1 MDEDFT
7 TPSHDA
13 PWQLAIRSMLADAAF
28 CFPIA
33 AAQVQYRDRYYGMS
47 AASLLEDL
55 FFDSLVYFTRQKMPG
70 LVPQRPPRGEKG
82 YDYEIGGQKISHK
95 VGQRATEISV
105 LWDATKKIT
114 RWSAAAPIIYHS
126 FDANGRQRTLTDGTV
141 SIKGKTITSPA
152 QTIPDGS
159 KILVVRWHADGTA
172 ERLSTFDFTGEDSLR
187 DISQFWKFWT
197 LLGDGTRPAN
207 EIELLV
213 VNGIRAVKSG
223 LDSVDR
229 MTISSE
235 TRPGIYF
242 LDPDLL
248 KDVELTSNNRGQLIP
263 AATVRK
269 VMDSARASGR
279 FVPLPTWF
287 SLFSLAHPPS
297 LYLAQKIQFD
307 DMFR

>member
-1 MDEDFT
+1 MDEAFT
-7 TPSHDA
+7 TPSDDA
-13 PWQLAIRSMLADAAF
+13 PWQLAIRSMLADPAF

-70 LVPQRPPRGEKG
+70 LVPERPPRGEKG

-95 VGQRATEISV
+95 VGKRATTIAV

-114 RWSAAAPIIYHS
+114 RWSATAPIIYHS
-126 FDANGRQRTLTDGTV
+126 FDAQGRQRTLTAGNE
-141 SIKGKTITSPA
+141 SIIGKTITGPA
-152 QTIPDGS
+152 QTIPEGS

-172 ERLSTFDFTGEDSLR
+172 ERLSTLDFAGEDSLR
-187 DISQFWKFWT
+187 GVSQFWQFWT
-197 LLGDGTRPAN
+197 LLGDGTHPAN
-207 EIELLV
+207 EVELLV
-213 VNGIRAVKSG
+213 VNGIRAAKSG

-235 TRPGIYF
+235 TRPGMYF

-248 KDVELTSNNRGQLIP
+248 QDVELTSNNRAQLVP
-263 AATVRK
+263 AATVEK
-269 VMDSARASGR
+269 AMDAARVSGR
-279 FVPLPTWF
+279 FVSLPTWF

-297 LYLAQKIQFD
+297 LYLAQKTQFD